1 MKFNSIGQD
10 QFIWGQKPFRVQWL
24 SMVWDKIPTIWDMT
38 DLANYSLDLHF
49 DLTKFDYH
57 ENSNVADKKVRF
69 QPNLSEKLETEV
81 GSVKEKG
88 KREIS
93 LINHING
100 HYFFVS
106 PALEFSW

>member
-1 MKFNSIGQD
+1 MS
-10 QFIWGQKPFRVQWL
+10 
-24 SMVWDKIPTIWDMT
+24 
-38 DLANYSLDLHF
+38 
-49 DLTKFDYH
+49 
-57 ENSNVADKKVRF
+57 ENF
-69 QPNLSEKLETEV
+69 ETEV

-106 PALEFSW
+106 PALEFLWWSNLVKSACKSKLQWLSMVWDKIPMIWDIIELANYSLDWHDDLTKSEHHGNSNVADTKN

>member
-1 MKFNSIGQD
+1 
-10 QFIWGQKPFRVQWL
+10 
-24 SMVWDKIPTIWDMT
+24 MVWDIQIIWDII
-38 DLANYSLDLHF
+38 DLANYSLVWYD
-49 DLTKFDYH
+49 DLTNSDYH
-57 ENSNVADKKVRF
+57 DYSNVADTKKVRF
-69 QPNLSEKLETEV
+69 QPNLSENFETEV